1 MSSVKWAG
9 PGASKNRYYNVSLNE
24 DDSSKSDSY

>member
-24 DDSSKSDSY
+24 DDNSKTYSY